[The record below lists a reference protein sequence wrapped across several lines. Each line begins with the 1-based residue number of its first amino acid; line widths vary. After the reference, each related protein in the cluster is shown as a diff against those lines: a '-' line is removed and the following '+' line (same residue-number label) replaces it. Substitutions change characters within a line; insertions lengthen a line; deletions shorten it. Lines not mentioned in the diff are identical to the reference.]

1 MAKQRKIRSR
11 HARIVLW
18 SVVAI
23 MLGATLLP
31 LTGYLYVGIT
41 NATAQAT
48 EDANPRANYWRAVR
62 EGNEGYVAS
71 RGPYTTN
78 TLIQNGGQN
87 WRQIRNGPI
96 STFTPWILASVLGL
110 IVLFH
115 IVVGRV
121 KVEEPR
127 SGRLVKRWS
136 LGERVLHWY
145 TAILFIILA
154 ITGLSMLFGRAVL
167 IPLLG
172 PTGFSAWA
180 NFSITLHNYL
190 GPFFFVG
197 ILLEIVLWMRHN
209 IPNAEDFKWMATAGG
224 LLTHDH
230 VSAGRINAGEKLWF
244 WVICT
249 FGVVVCVTGVI
260 LNFPNFGQT
269 RETMQIASIIHA
281 IVANL
286 WLAMAIG
293 HIWIGTLGTEG
304 SLEAMTKGRVSAEW
318 AKQHHDK
325 WYEEVKTKET

>member
-11 HARIVLW
+11 HAKIMLW

-41 NATAQAT
+41 TATAQAT
-48 EDANPRANYWRAVR
+48 QDSNPRANYWRAVR

-71 RGPYTTN
+71 KGPYTTN

-121 KVEEPR
+121 KVEGLR

-224 LLTHDH
+224 LLTRDH

-260 LNFPNFGQT
+260 LNFPIFGQT

-281 IVANL
+281 IAANL

>member
-1 MAKQRKIRSR
+1 MAKQRKIISR

-121 KVEEPR
+121 KVDEPR

-260 LNFPNFGQT
+260 LNFPNFEQT

-281 IVANL
+281 IAANL

>member
-11 HARIVLW
+11 HAKIMLW

-41 NATAQAT
+41 TAIAQAT
-48 EDANPRANYWRAVR
+48 QDSNPRANYWRAVR

-71 RGPYTTN
+71 KGPYTTN

-121 KVEEPR
+121 KVEGPR

-209 IPNAEDFKWMATAGG
+209 IPNAEDFKWMATGGG
-224 LLTHDH
+224 LLSHDH

-281 IVANL
+281 IAANL

>member
-11 HARIVLW
+11 HAKIMLW

-41 NATAQAT
+41 NVTAQAT
-48 EDANPRANYWRAVR
+48 QDSNPRANYWRAVR

-121 KVEEPR
+121 KVEGPR

-209 IPNAEDFKWMATAGG
+209 IPNAEDFKWMATGGG

-281 IVANL
+281 IAANL

>member
-11 HARIVLW
+11 HAKIMLW

-41 NATAQAT
+41 TATAQAT
-48 EDANPRANYWRAVR
+48 QDANPRANYWRAVR

-71 RGPYTTN
+71 QGPYTTN

-121 KVEEPR
+121 KVEGPI

-209 IPNAEDFKWMATAGG
+209 IPNADDFKWMATAGG

-281 IVANL
+281 IAANL

>member
-11 HARIVLW
+11 HAKIMLW

-48 EDANPRANYWRAVR
+48 QDSNPRANYWRAVR

-71 RGPYTTN
+71 TGPYTTN

-96 STFTPWILASVLGL
+96 STFTPWVLASVLGL

-121 KVEEPR
+121 KVEGPR

-209 IPNAEDFKWMATAGG
+209 IPNAEDFKWMATGGG

-281 IVANL
+281 IAANL